1 MQKPEDFSAFYFKKV
16 GLGEGC
22 GCAER
27 VIDNHEFD
35 RVGLNSGHAPRI
47 GVFARLWR
55 VLTRQ
60 TAPKNS

>member
-1 MQKPEDFSAFYFKKV
+1 MQKPEDFTKFYFKKV

-35 RVGLNSGHAPRI
+35 RLSSVGGGHAPSI
-47 GVFARLWR
+47 GLWQRFLR
-55 VLTRQ
+55 VVLRRKTP
-60 TAPKNS
+60 AG